1 MSIQLARVNTA
12 LKQPVG
18 TPWPETFTPG
28 QIAWLLTWTNDSTK
42 YKEWNR
48 DCRLWEAMIK
58 DACKRGEL
66 DHTTTTETIQT
77 SDPHM
82 TEDGRISLGAL
93 GGRFASLRQGH
104 WEPAKTKEI
113 TTRHITAQNAARWL
127 EVQQHPPGEMLQAW
141 FKVRGV
147 ATGAQVLELVQPAS
161 ATPATW
167 TELLTYHQANLGHEW
182 PPELKSII
190 AREHARRQGEKGL
203 AKAMANELGLTV
215 SRLNELIRNKDESS
229 KRKAIVSRRTGTR

>member
-28 QIAWLLTWTNDSTK
+28 QIAWLLTWTNDNTK
-42 YKEWNR
+42 YKEWSR

-58 DACKRGEL
+58 DACERGEL
-66 DHTTTTETIQT
+66 DHTTATKTIQI
-77 SDPHM
+77 SEARVV
-82 TEDGRISLGAL
+82 EDGRISLGAL
-93 GGRFASLRQGH
+93 GGRFASPRQGYV
-104 WEPAKTKEI
+104 EPAKTEEI

-147 ATGAQVLELVQPAS
+147 AAGAQVLELVQPAS

-167 TELLTYHQANLGHEW
+167 TELLTYHRANEGHEW
-182 PPELKSII
+182 TPELKTII

-215 SRLNELIRNKDESS
+215 SRLNELIRKKDESS
-229 KRKAIVSRRTGTR
+229 IRKVIANRRTGT